1 MHVLT
6 RRIGV
11 ALGGLAAAASLAVP
25 MAGQAQAADPVVQ
38 IVQNSPEGQRAMMS
52 FKAPINTDI
61 KVLAPLR
68 SSTDVRQRWVKHD
81 IGNGVARYE
90 SVAFPGK
97 CMQVKSTTSGERVTV
112 AACNGGA
119 KQLWTQGFS
128 TAAFRQFQNIGSSSS
143 ATRERNID
151 VHQRFFSGQSR
162 QLWAVKLF

>member
-11 ALGGLAAAASLAVP
+11 ALGGLAAMAALAVP
-25 MAGQAQAADPVVQ
+25 MAGQARAADPVVQ

-52 FKAPINTDI
+52 FKPPINTDI
-61 KVLAPLR
+61 KVVAPLR
-68 SSTDVRQRWVKHD
+68 SSTDLRQRWIKHD
-81 IGNGVARYE
+81 VGNGVARYE

-97 CMQVKSTTSGERVTV
+97 CMQVKSTTSGDLVTV

-128 TAAFRQFQNIGSSSS
+128 TASFRMFQNIGSSKA

-151 VHQRFFSGQSR
+151 VLQRGFTGQSR
-162 QLWAVKLF
+162 QLWSVKLF

>member
-1 MHVLT
+1 MHALT
-6 RRIGV
+6 RKLGV
-11 ALGGLAAAASLAVP
+11 ALGGVVAAAALAVP

-52 FKAPINTDI
+52 FKPPINVDI
-61 KVLAPLR
+61 RVVAPLR
-68 SSTDVRQRWVKHD
+68 SSTDIRQRWIKHD

-97 CMQVKSTTSGERVTV
+97 CMQMKSAASGERVTV
-112 AACNGGA
+112 ASCNGNA
-119 KQLWTQGFS
+119 NQLWTQGFS
-128 TAAFRQFQNIGSSSS
+128 TAAFRQFQNIGTSSA

-151 VHQRFFSGQSR
+151 VIQRGFTGQAR